1 MNAWVDLLP
10 LQPGDEVLVQNPVP
24 RGQIETPSMP
34 HFQIVCVF
42 ASIYTRICYNL
53 VSLAQFPSIDGIDLQ
68 LRLNLQIRGPVCAAL
83 PRFRRL
89 WSSSWGCSPYRWW
102 SGWCGPLT
110 CKGHQRTYAL
120 QILCLVKHCYVCRFF
135 ITASYGWLC
144 KGLHP
149 LSRGGCVGRC

>member
-24 RGQIETPSMP
+24 RGQIEAHMETPSMP

-68 LRLNLQIRGPVCAAL
+68 LRLNLQIRGSSMCSLTPLQKAL
-83 PRFRRL
+83 IFQLRML
-89 WSSSWGCSPYRWW
+89 
-102 SGWCGPLT
+102 PLQMV
-110 CKGHQRTYAL
+110 KWVVWPTYL
-120 QILCLVKHCYVCRFF
+120 
-135 ITASYGWLC
+135 
-144 KGLHP
+144 
-149 LSRGGCVGRC
+149 